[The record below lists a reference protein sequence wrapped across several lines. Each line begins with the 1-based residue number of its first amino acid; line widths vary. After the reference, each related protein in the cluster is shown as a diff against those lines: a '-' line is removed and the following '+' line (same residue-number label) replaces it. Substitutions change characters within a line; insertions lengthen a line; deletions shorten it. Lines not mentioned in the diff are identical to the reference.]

1 MKTLIHSTSRCLKT
15 SQVLLFSF
23 LTVNCFATELNDLN
37 RKPSSS
43 GAPDEEVIVAPQS
56 LNTWV
61 EVWLKDDD
69 SGVMSGMRDRLLSW
83 DKTDEYARQWNLEST
98 ELYDT
103 PSVDERKKMILGNVW
118 KYADKRLAGE
128 IKNAE
133 EGSTFHSVGKVEK
146 ALKPQASVSV
156 AKDFAL
162 KFKARPLTG
171 KAIVE
176 LRNPYFQ
183 YETTIALNGNLR
195 TIASKEFKDAGLRAG
210 SEFHTA
216 DSTWIAFVDH
226 DLTSN
231 VKARLSSTNNKPQF
245 TDSAADK
252 KIEMMASFPVDF

>member
-1 MKTLIHSTSRCLKT
+1 MKKLLGSPSQCLKI

-23 LTVNCFATELNDLN
+23 LTANCLAKEIKQHD
-37 RKPSSS
+37 RKPASS

-56 LNTWV
+56 LNIWV

-69 SGVMSGMRDRLLSW
+69 SGVMSGIRERLANW
-83 DKTDEYARQWNLEST
+83 DKTDQYAKQWNLEST
-98 ELYDT
+98 ELYNT
-103 PSVDERKKMILGNVW
+103 PSVDDRKKMILGNVW

-171 KAIVE
+171 KAIIE

-183 YETTIALNGNLR
+183 YETTVALNGNLR
-195 TIASKEFKDAGLRAG
+195 TIASKEFKEVGLRAG
-210 SEFHTA
+210 SEFHTG
-216 DSTWIAFVDH
+216 DSMWIAFVDH
-226 DLTSN
+226 ELTSN

-245 TDSAADK
+245 IDSAADK